1 MVLPDLNEHP
11 GRAPMLGL
19 PAQFARPRVRGRGC
33 AAHDFWVAETNAPS
47 RDCPGANQLHRR
59 LRTTRAQN
67 LPSVFPSVVGAH
79 LHWLGT
85 RFEALRTALGVG
97 RSNRS
102 RHGVW
107 PRPCPLPWP
116 ARGSFLELP
125 RRRSSRG
132 RCSWPDVLI
141 APQRAPFFSPQI
153 LLEGPL
159 HLSQRFG
166 HVQAWRLQGTALAII
181 QNPAHRRAI
190 IQHHVRD
197 FHAGFDQGGGR
208 LLWGCFGLPLLVQ
221 HLSLDRTQTPYFTAE
236 LHLR

>member
-1 MVLPDLNEHP
+1 MVPPDLNERP
-11 GRAPMLGL
+11 ERAPTLGL
-19 PAQFARPRVRGRGC
+19 PAQSALPRVSGRGC
-33 AAHDFWVAETNAPS
+33 AAHDFWVDETNAPS

-67 LPSVFPSVVGAH
+67 LPSVSPGVVGAH

-102 RHGVW
+102 RHQVW
-107 PRPCPLPWP
+107 PLPCLLPWP

-125 RRRSSRG
+125 RRHSSRV
-132 RCSWPDVLI
+132 RCNWPDVLI

-153 LLEGPL
+153 LLDGL
-159 HLSQRFG
+159 LYFSQRFG
-166 HVQAWRLQGTALAII
+166 HVQTWRLQRTALAII

-190 IQHHVRD
+190 IQH
-197 FHAGFDQGGGR
+197 
-208 LLWGCFGLPLLVQ
+208 
-221 HLSLDRTQTPYFTAE
+221 
-236 LHLR
+236 